1 MPVTNVETGTT
12 GETQVWLFQLQCTFH
27 PSKGNP
33 QEGFGAFAGVQEELK
48 SFVVYVAQ
56 ALSEEKS
63 AEQADKRSSVLEA
76 MRDLAVLEA
85 TLHSSD
91 NKGIPTSVVIDM
103 NTK

>member
-48 SFVVYVAQ
+48 SFVVDVAQ
-56 ALSEEKS
+56 ALSEVCF
-63 AEQADKRSSVLEA
+63 SVHF
-76 MRDLAVLEA
+76 DPFLAHLFIIMFLS
-85 TLHSSD
+85 TYKD
-91 NKGIPTSVVIDM
+91 Q
-103 NTK
+103 